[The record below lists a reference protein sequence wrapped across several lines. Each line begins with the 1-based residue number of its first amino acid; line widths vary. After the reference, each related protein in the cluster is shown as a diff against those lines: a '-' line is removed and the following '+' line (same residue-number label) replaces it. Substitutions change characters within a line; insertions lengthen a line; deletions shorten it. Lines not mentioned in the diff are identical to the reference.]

1 MIDIDVLLDNIDA
14 CIFDMDG
21 TLIDSLWVWSAIDI
35 ECLSKYGIDEDPKT
49 YQKAIS
55 GMSFIQVAQMTK
67 DRYDLPMSVEE
78 LMDEWNMMAEDKY
91 AHEIPY
97 KPGAEAFLKELKKRG
112 IKTGIG
118 TSNSRHLVEQ
128 MYPRLHLDKYISV
141 ILTGDEITNGKPE
154 PDIYLEAAAKLGVD
168 PSHCLV
174 FEDVLHGITAGH
186 AAGMKVCTVY
196 DDNTAYCDD
205 EKRERAEFYI
215 RDYLDVTWEHLR

>member
-97 KPGAEAFLKELKKRG
+97 KPGAEAFLKELLRYG
-112 IKTGIG
+112 QQ
-118 TSNSRHLVEQ
+118 NSDV
-128 MYPRLHLDKYISV
+128 V
-141 ILTGDEITNGKPE
+141 ILEGILVAEWYAPLFELAVQLYGSNIYAYYF
-154 PDIYLEAAAKLGVD
+154 DI
-168 PSHCLV
+168 S
-174 FEDVLHGITAGH
+174 FEETVKRHKTRPKSNEFGEKEMRSWWVEKDYAPVLHEKTISQE
-186 AAGMKVCTVY
+186 MDKDSIVNMIYNTV
-196 DDNTAYCDD
+196 
-205 EKRERAEFYI
+205 K
-215 RDYLDVTWEHLR
+215 L